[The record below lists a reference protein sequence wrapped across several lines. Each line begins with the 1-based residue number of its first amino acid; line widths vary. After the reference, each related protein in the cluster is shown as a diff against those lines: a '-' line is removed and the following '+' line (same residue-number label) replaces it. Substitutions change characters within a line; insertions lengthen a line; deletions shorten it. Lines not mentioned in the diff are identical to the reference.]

1 MISPATPGDL
11 WTLRRKPRSQ
21 VMLYNEAM
29 LAKPHRF
36 FWCALR
42 SMTAGSS
49 YDGAT
54 LMHRER
60 SVRAAVQSLGR
71 SSRAEHDIVMLA
83 TYGGERGYPT
93 DPDLWFRLLEHLIFR
108 AGRASVQRLYAALSQ
123 RHGELREI
131 FRQLG
136 FVHYT
141 TQSVLRLEGPD
152 WDQGTSLAPL
162 RPQTR
167 RSLFAIQKL
176 YGLTTP
182 KPVQQAEVRES
193 RSWKLPRRRLSR
205 PNAHGWVLGTDDTLS
220 TYLHVTSGPAGHV
233 FSLLLHP
240 EVRDLT
246 PDVIRFGLAQ
256 IRDDLPVYLLL
267 REYQRELLLPASDL
281 GFQPIGEQALYVK
294 HTTAPVRQ
302 TILRPAIETIVETRL
317 PIPTISSINENAR
330 AYVKSTGYH
339 EQHRAA
345 AGDAAVGHPDG
356 A

>member
-11 WTLRRKPRSQ
+11 WTLRRKPRSH

-36 FWCALR
+36 FWCAIR
-42 SMTAGSS
+42 GMTEGSS
-49 YDGAT
+49 YAGAT
-54 LMHRER
+54 LMYRER
-60 SVRAAVQSLGR
+60 GVRAAVQSLGR
-71 SSRAEHDIVMLA
+71 GSRAEHDIVMLSA
-83 TYGGERGYPT
+83 YGGGRGYPT
-93 DPDLWFRLLEHLIFR
+93 DPDLWFRLIEQLVVQ

-136 FVHYT
+136 FVHYS

-152 WDQGTSLAPL
+152 WDQGTTVAPL
-162 RPQTR
+162 RPQTH

-193 RSWKLPRRRLSR
+193 RSWKARRARVSR
-205 PNAHGWVLGTDDTLS
+205 ARSRGWVLGSDDSLT
-220 TYLHVTSGPAGHV
+220 TYLRVVSGASGHV

-240 EVRDLT
+240 EAREIT
-246 PDVIRFGLAQ
+246 PDVIRFGLGQ
-256 IRDDLPVYLLL
+256 ISDDLPVYLLL

-294 HTTAPVRQ
+294 HTTVPVRQ
-302 TILRPAIETIVETRL
+302 TVLRPVAEPVLEIRAPV
-317 PIPTISSINENAR
+317 PTISSSVEEDAR
-330 AYVKSTGYH
+330 PYVRSTRHH
-339 EQHRAA
+339 EQH
-345 AGDAAVGHPDG
+345 
-356 A
+356 